1 MYGFFLGTLAKSGNS
16 TEGNGVVLLKRHRW
30 KLPLFWRL
38 LSLCSKPPLN
48 EEGNEEGARE
58 GSGTRRSI
66 LDRNLRFRLPSLPIP
81 LQWRPLGN
89 LSIFLF
95 LNVYWISE
103 VVELIELRILNFE
116 CRWKWWMTREQWYT
130 EWSNRSWTSFFL
142 LGILTGENRFL
153 CHLQHGTM
161 KRRRLFYLF
170 RVFYVLDF
178 VQRERGV
185 SEIHAVP
192 GSATLF
198 QCGIVC
204 AFNSGLFLIPT
215 KWFGFRN
222 YNWNWYWSRNFL

>member
-1 MYGFFLGTLAKSGNS
+1 MKKEMKKEQERAVAQGAVFWIETSDSVSRHYQFHS
-16 TEGNGVVLLKRHRW
+16 NGDLSMKVVDDSRTVLHRVVE
-30 KLPLFWRL
+30 
-38 LSLCSKPPLN
+38 S
-48 EEGNEEGARE
+48 
-58 GSGTRRSI
+58 
-66 LDRNLRFRLPSLPIP
+66 
-81 LQWRPLGN
+81 
-89 LSIFLF
+89 F
-95 LNVYWISE
+95 LN
-103 VVELIELRILNFE
+103 
-116 CRWKWWMTREQWYT
+116 K
-130 EWSNRSWTSFFL
+130 FFL

-204 AFNSGLFLIPT
+204 AFNSVLKKGIFLFLLLDFYI
-215 KWFGFRN
+215 FVVEGVLALLGCIVCLGSVF
-222 YNWNWYWSRNFL
+222 